1 VPEVFQEYCTAFI
14 LLSARRSV
22 GMGPNPITLQDI
34 KAYIDLFGVP
44 NYGVQTFVDM
54 IGKMDAEYI
63 QLTTK
68 K

>member
-1 VPEVFQEYCTAFI
+1 
-14 LLSARRSV
+14 
-22 GMGPNPITLQDI
+22 MGPNPITLTDI

-44 NYGVQTFVDM
+44 NYGVSAFVDL

-63 QLTTK
+63 SLTAK